1 MAVLQQKQKTQR
13 GMKRNFAAFQQ
24 LQRKSFSASMRVL
37 FSDGIMWADL
47 STDLHPRRWV
57 TVQSQEWLAS
67 YVKVDFSNNQNWS
80 LVSDAV
86 KPRTLMYFTSFCL
99 LVAAC
104 RHTHWHKK
112 NSPSERQSAKMRQT
126 SWRLNLMEVLP
137 AFVPQCPQRWHPDC
151 QACSESKR
159 SNGMISWKTW
169 HDSQM
174 SNVPRHI
181 YTLHHPPYS
190 QSPTIFPFKLLEL
203 CKPRFPSWSSFK
215 KQTTCSTHS
224 I

>member
-1 MAVLQQKQKTQR
+1 MAVLQQKQETQR
-13 GMKRNFAAFQQ
+13 GMIRNFAAFQQ
-24 LQRKSFSASMRVL
+24 LQRKYFSASMRVL

-86 KPRTLMYFTSFCL
+86 KPRTLTYFTSFCL

-112 NSPSERQSAKMRQT
+112 NSPSEIQSAKNRQT

-137 AFVPQCPQRWHPDC
+137 AFVPQCPQRGNQIAKHVASQSVATAWFLERLDMTHKC
-151 QACSESKR
+151 
-159 SNGMISWKTW
+159 
-169 HDSQM
+169 QM
-174 SNVPRHI
+174 SLDIN
-181 YTLHHPPYS
+181 TFHHS
-190 QSPTIFPFKLLEL
+190 LQSKSNNLSIQVARALQTSL
-203 CKPRFPSWSSFK
+203 RSWSSFK